1 MFGGLAGAGIFTAQY
16 FGQKDHE
23 GVRQTFRYKF
33 WMAVILTVATVVV
46 FLTSGDSLIRIYLQG
61 EGSAAEITATLNYG
75 KQYLYIML
83 IGLPP
88 FMLGQV
94 YSSTLRECGIYLQG
108 EGSAAEITATLN
120 YGKQYLYIMLIG
132 LPPFMLGQVYSS
144 TLRECGETVLP
155 MKAGVTAVLVN
166 LVFNYLLIYGKFGF
180 PQLGVRGAAIAM
192 KAGVT
197 AVLVNLVFN
206 YLLIYGKFGFP
217 QLGVRG
223 AAIATV
229 ISRYVEVAIV
239 LIWAA
244 HNKQKFPFIEGLY
257 HTLKVPKNLAWKIF
271 IKGTPLLLNEA
282 MWACGVAIL
291 AQCYSVRGL
300 NVVAA
305 QNISNTI
312 NNVFNIVFIAL
323 GDSVAIVV
331 GQLLGAGDMKK
342 ARDTDNKMIAFSVF
356 CCIGVAAVL
365 LILAPLFPLGA
376 GDMKKARDT
385 DNKMIAFSVFCCI
398 GVAAVLLILAPL
410 FPELYNTNPEAKKL
424 ACQFI
429 MISALFMPNNA
440 FLHAAY
446 FTLRSGGKTVI
457 TFAKKLAC
465 QFIMISALFMP
476 NNAFLH
482 AAYFTLRSGG
492 KTVIT
497 FLFDS
502 VFMWCVSVS
511 MAFVLSRYTGLSVV
525 AIFALVQAADIIK
538 SIIGF
543 ILVKKGVWLQNFVS
557 G

>member
-1 MFGGLAGAGIFTAQY
+1 MEMTRTKTGFWRKFVGDKAFYKMVLAIAIPIMIQNGITNFVSLLDNIMIGRIGTEQMSGAAIVNQLIFVYNLCMFGGLAGAGIFTAQY

-33 WMAVILTVATVVV
+33 WMAVILTVATAVV
-46 FLTSGDSLIRIYLQG
+46 FLTAGDSLIRIYLQG
-61 EGSAAEITATLNYG
+61 EGSAEEIA
-75 KQYLYIML
+75 
-83 IGLPP
+83 
-88 FMLGQV
+88 
-94 YSSTLRECGIYLQG
+94 
-108 EGSAAEITATLN
+108 ATLN

-166 LVFNYLLIYGKFGF
+166 LVFNYLLIYGK
-180 PQLGVRGAAIAM
+180 L
-192 KAGVT
+192 
-197 AVLVNLVFN
+197 
-206 YLLIYGKFGFP
+206 GFP

-229 ISRYVEVAIV
+229 ISRYVEVAII
-239 LIWAA
+239 LIWAV
-244 HNKQKFPFIEGLY
+244 HNKQKLPFIEGLY
-257 HTLKVPKNLAWKIF
+257 RTLKVPKNLAWKIF
-271 IKGTPLLLNEA
+271 VKGTPLLLNET

-365 LILAPLFPLGA
+365 L
-376 GDMKKARDT
+376 
-385 DNKMIAFSVFCCI
+385 V
-398 GVAAVLLILAPL
+398 LAPL

-424 ACQFI
+424 AC
-429 MISALFMPNNA
+429 
-440 FLHAAY
+440 
-446 FTLRSGGKTVI
+446 R
-457 TFAKKLAC
+457 
-465 QFIMISALFMP
+465 FIMISALFMP

-525 AIFALVQAADIIK
+525 AIFAFVQAADIIK

-557 G
+557 E